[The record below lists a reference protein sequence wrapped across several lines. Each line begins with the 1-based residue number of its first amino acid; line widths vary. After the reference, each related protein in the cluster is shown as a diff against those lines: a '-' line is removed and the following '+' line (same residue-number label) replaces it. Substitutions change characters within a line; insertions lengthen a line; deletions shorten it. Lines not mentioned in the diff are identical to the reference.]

1 MDWNTL
7 ATALFGADHGI
18 SQEGDVLRGNV
29 RFDGNPLTVIGTT
42 NHAPIGVRLA
52 LSQKLY
58 TEAQKLL
65 TEAEK
70 YLDKAPSLHRARW
83 RGYRTHARAQGLA
96 WPRSGAS
103 DIEGNSIASDAI
115 PSEVV
120 NACCEAAIAELATPN
135 ALSPS
140 FVPAKGIKSAS
151 VDGAVA
157 VTYRDGATDANAQRM
172 ALTAVDDALAT
183 LIGVLPKPALFG
195 ESGRA

>member
-1 MDWNTL
+1 MALVIEDGTGKPTANSY
-7 ATALFGADHGI
+7 ATAASCLAYA
-18 SQEGDVLRGNV
+18 LARGKT
-29 RFDGNPLTVIGTT
+29 FTDDATGE
-42 NHAPIGVRLA
+42 AA
-52 LSQKLY
+52 LIRATAWLD
-58 TEAQKLL
+58 A
-65 TEAEK
+65 A
-70 YLDKAPSLHRARW
+70 YLPRW
-83 RGYRTHARAQGLA
+83 RGYRTHSRAQGLA
-96 WPRSGAS
+96 WPRTGAS

-115 PSEVV
+115 PSEVI